1 MYLYFLE
8 LIKMDSVKNVFKNTL
23 APITR
28 SQNSAVGFAL
38 DTLLETVITW
48 VIRYALS
55 MKVSFFRLLSTVML
69 AAPLI
74 SAGGFVKMEL
84 RKEGAI
90 HTWQVRFLLGLQSV
104 PAYFLAQY
112 IVGTTQ
118 NGFYVPK
125 FKIFDI
131 LITIISR
138 VLSRV
143 VIMVAMSNDLPGSK
157 KWFEYLDYQTRALRG
172 GNLSKA

>member
-1 MYLYFLE
+1 
-8 LIKMDSVKNVFKNTL
+8 MDAVKNVFKNTL

-28 SQNSAVGFAL
+28 SQDSAVGFAL
-38 DTLLETVITW
+38 DTLVETALTW
-48 VIRYALS
+48 LLRYFLN
-55 MKVSFFRLLSTVML
+55 MKVSFFRLLSTVAI

-74 SAGGFVKMEL
+74 AAGGFVKMEL
-84 RKEGAI
+84 RTEGAI
-90 HTWQVRFLLGLQSV
+90 HTWPVRFLLGLQSV

-125 FKIFDI
+125 FKIMDI
-131 LITIISR
+131 LISIVSR

-143 VIMVAMSNDLPGSK
+143 VIMVIMKNDSVPGRK
-157 KWFEYLDYQTRALRG
+157 QWWAYLDYQTRALRNG
-172 GNLSKA
+172 PLSRA